1 MDIALIND
9 IKQSNTLDDNEKD
22 VLVNLVK
29 NAKITDEQVAQALSI
44 NERNKTPLL
53 HILGAMNYVKPA
65 EYAENFAEV
74 SQNAYI
80 SPLIETDFVAY
91 DTEFI
96 RQYDPAVMSR
106 YLFCPLQRSGD
117 MVTVLIA
124 DSNDEDVTPL
134 VHEFAPNTEIM
145 PLIGTEADVQWML
158 SKIFDEELSHNA
170 VHELQEDNPA
180 QSASRVFTSAQLL
193 TIALIAA
200 LLVLGLVLNF
210 WVTLRSLVVLFS
222 ILYVI
227 GIGFR
232 FALTLSGLFNRNRR
246 VTLKDAKKLTE
257 EELPVYSIL
266 VPVYKEPTV
275 IPILLQALANLDYPH
290 EKLDVLLLL
299 EEDDVET
306 LAAARAADPPSY
318 FRFIIVPDSQPRTKP
333 KACNYGLNFCRGD
346 FVTIYDAE
354 DIPEPDQLRKAVAA
368 FRKGDESLICVQ
380 SALNYYNANE
390 NYLTRMFTLEYTYW
404 FDFMLPGLD
413 RMKMP
418 IPLGGTSNHFRLDIL
433 RKLGNW
439 DPYNVTEDADL
450 GIRAAANGYTVG
462 VINSTTYEEA
472 NKAYKNWIRQRS
484 RWIKGY
490 MQTWLV
496 HNRNPFKL
504 FIMIGLKAWFSYQMF
519 IGGTVWIFLINPLM
533 WSFFIVWLLF
543 RPAWMGQLFYGW
555 VWDLAFFS
563 LIVGNGLAILMNM
576 IAAIA
581 RKKYVLAL
589 FSITN
594 PLYWTL
600 HSIAAY
606 VGLWQLIRNP
616 FYWEKT
622 NHGLSTTNIDHLLKT
637 PAKNT

>member
-1 MDIALIND
+1 MEGALLDTIHGSEVLD
-9 IKQSNTLDDNEKD
+9 HEEKLTLLQ
-22 VLVNLVK
+22 LVRNQ
-29 NAKITDEQVAQALSI
+29 KITDEQVTQALEI

-65 EYAENFAEV
+65 EFAENFAEV
-74 SQNAYI
+74 TQNAYI
-80 SPLIETDFVAY
+80 SPLIRTDFVSY
-91 DTEFI
+91 DEALI
-96 RQYDPAVMSR
+96 RQFDPAVMSR
-106 YLFCPLQRSGD
+106 YLFCPLQETSGI
-117 MVTVLIA
+117 VTVLMT
-124 DSNDEDVTPL
+124 DSHDGDIDPF
-134 VHEFAPNTEIM
+134 VHKVVPHAEII
-145 PLIGTEADVQWML
+145 PLIGTEADIRWML
-158 SKIFDEELSHNA
+158 GKIFDEELSHNA
-170 VHELQEDNPA
+170 VYALKENNPI
-180 QSASRVFTSAQLL
+180 QSASRVFTKAQLL
-193 TIALIAA
+193 AFGNIIAL
-200 LLVLGLVLNF
+200 LLLSLVLNF
-210 WVTLRSLVVLFS
+210 WLTLRVLVVLIS
-222 ILYVI
+222 VLYVI

-232 FALTLSGLFNRNRR
+232 FVLTLAGWFNKNRR
-246 VTLKDAKKLTE
+246 VTGEDAKRLTE

-266 VPVYKEPTV
+266 VPVYKEPKV
-275 IPILLQALANLDYPH
+275 IPILLQALENLDYPH

-299 EEDDVET
+299 EEDDLET
-306 LAAARAADPPSY
+306 LAAAKAADPPSY

-346 FVTIYDAE
+346 YVTIYDAE
-354 DIPEPDQLRKAVAA
+354 DIPEADQLRKAVAA
-368 FRKGDESLICVQ
+368 FHKGDDSLICVQ
-380 SALNYYNANE
+380 SALNYYNVNE

-450 GIRAAANGYTVG
+450 GIRASANGYTVG
-462 VINSTTYEEA
+462 VIDSTTYEEA

-496 HNRNPFKL
+496 HNRNPLKL
-504 FIMIGLKAWFSYQMF
+504 IREIGLKAWLSYQMF

-533 WSFFIVWLLF
+533 WSFLVIWLIF
-543 RPAWMGQLFYGW
+543 QPAWMSMLFHGW
-555 VWDLAFFS
+555 VWNIAFFS

-576 IAAIA
+576 IAAFA
-581 RKKYVLAL
+581 RKKYAL
-589 FSITN
+589 TFFAMTN

-600 HSIAAY
+600 HSIASY
-606 VGLWQLIRNP
+606 VALWQLIRNP

-622 NHGLSTTNIDHLLKT
+622 NHGLSNINIDHLLKKSPEST
-637 PAKNT
+637 